1 MTLEYILL
9 FSIFVLMLFGA
20 FWNGPR
26 ESFIKSGPRLGTRVE
41 KNLVT
46 GGAFAPHGARI
57 RWEADTTGN

>member
-9 FSIFVLMLFGA
+9 FSIFVLMLFGI

-26 ESFIKSGPRLGTRVE
+26 ESFVKSGPRLGARIE

-46 GGAFAPHGARI
+46 GAGFQVDGGVV
-57 RWEADTTGN
+57 RWRSDLGNQ